1 MTNEELID
9 KIKAEIERQKK
20 ENINYDENGDFAS
33 YCDFSA
39 WSALDSVLTF
49 ISDLEKSQMPRK
61 LLEKMELEKEIEDA
75 WEKIEKDYSP
85 SALDKT
91 TILVSGLVG
100 EKQFS
105 KIAHHFAEWQKEKDE
120 VSKVNYEG
128 ARAVYDNTVQHLQE
142 KINEKYEL
150 GKKDMREQMLKDAVE
165 GEVML
170 NPYPTICLDDCKD
183 YDFNEGDKVRV
194 IIIPKED

>member
-33 YCDFSA
+33 YCDSSA

-49 ISDLEKSQMPRK
+49 VSDLEKSKMPRK
-61 LLEKMELEKEIEDA
+61 CLEKMELEKEIEDA
-75 WEKIEKDYSP
+75 WERLEKDYSP

-105 KIAHHFAEWQKEKDE
+105 KIAHHFADWQKEK
-120 VSKVNYEG
+120 
-128 ARAVYDNTVQHLQE
+128 
-142 KINEKYEL
+142 
-150 GKKDMREQMLKDAVE
+150 MLNDAVE
-165 GEVML
+165 GEVRHCATTHYVK
-170 NPYPTICLDDCKD
+170 P
-183 YDFNEGDKVRV
+183 NEVQLTERLKQFQNGDEVRV
-194 IIIPKED
+194 IILPKED